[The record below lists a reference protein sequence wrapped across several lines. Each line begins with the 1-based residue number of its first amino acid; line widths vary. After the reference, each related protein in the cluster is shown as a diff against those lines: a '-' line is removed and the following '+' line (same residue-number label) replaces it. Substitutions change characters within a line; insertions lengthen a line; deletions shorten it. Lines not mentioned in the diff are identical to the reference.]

1 MLTIAALASLTILGY
16 AAFYLIKC
24 YASPFGRCRRCKG
37 AGQRPG
43 LIIRR
48 LTRECRRCAAT
59 GKRVRVGRRLIEHIR
74 TEYRAGNQ

>member
-1 MLTIAALASLTILGY
+1 MVTLTLLASLTTAGY
-16 AAFYLIKC
+16 ATWYLILC

-48 LTRECRRCAAT
+48 LIRECRHCAAT